1 MSQFHLRKSLGFA
14 PLLGLVAMA
23 LSTTSCAQSE
33 ASRLDAQP
41 AAVMQAIRDYGRGH
55 QALLV
60 PGSTEKSD
68 QPEQAYCAQV
78 RNILVQEDFSQLE
91 KIAQQNR
98 VEKGRLLGGVWKI
111 WAFYCGTSWPVDAGK
126 PNESEWQGQI
136 SRLNNWIAAYPNSA
150 ATHLS
155 LAYLYINYSWNA
167 RGSGFADS
175 VTDAQWKLF
184 HEGNAKAKAILLE
197 ASSLKNKDPFWY
209 ELMQVVAHNEG
220 WAQAEAR
227 EVFDQAVAF
236 EPGYYH
242 YYVEY
247 DRYLQPQWYGK
258 PGDVLAFAKEISSK
272 VSEPDG
278 SMFYFWIM
286 SSRACYC
293 KDAMQDLP
301 QASYPKLQA
310 GYNSIARLYG
320 VSNLNANRFAY
331 MATTF
336 MDKAAA
342 GNAFASVTKMDEDIW
357 SYQSVFDN
365 SREWAT
371 AP

>member
-1 MSQFHLRKSLGFA
+1 MSKQPYCKSLGFA
-14 PLLGLVAMA
+14 ALLGLVAMA
-23 LSTTSCAQSE
+23 VSTTSCAQSE
-33 ASRLDAQP
+33 ASRPDAQP

-78 RNILVQEDFSQLE
+78 RNILVRQDFAQLE

-111 WAFYCGTSWPVDAGK
+111 WAFYCGTSWPVSTGK
-126 PNESEWQGQI
+126 PNESEWQGQF
-136 SRLNNWIAAYPNSA
+136 SLLNKWIAAYPNSTA
-150 ATHLS
+150 PHLS

-175 VTDAQWKLF
+175 ITDAQWKLF
-184 HEGNAKAKAILLE
+184 HERNAEAKAILLE
-197 ASSLKNKDPFWY
+197 ASSLKDKDPIWY
-209 ELMQVVAHNEG
+209 ELMQIVAHDEG
-220 WAQAEAR
+220 WAQPEAR

-242 YYVEY
+242 YYAEY
-247 DRYLQPQWYGK
+247 DRYLQLQWYGK
-258 PGDVLAFAKEISSK
+258 PGDVQAFAEEIASK
-272 VSEPDG
+272 VPEPDG

-301 QASYPKLQA
+301 QASYPKLLA
-310 GYNSIARLYG
+310 GYNNIARLYG
-320 VSNLNANRFAY
+320 VSNLNANRFAF

-336 MDKAAA
+336 RDKTPAR
-342 GNAFASVTKMDEDIW
+342 NAFAAVTKMDEDIW
-357 SYQSVFDN
+357 TYQSVFDD
-365 SREWAT
+365 SRQWAT